1 MKTINRTIANSIIT
15 TILILIVFSFTEKT
29 PLTNN
34 QDTRDPYYLVPIG
47 TVVAWSGNPAFL
59 PDNWKVCDGTAYP
72 KDRYRDLYRVVANY
86 WTNDEGLQKDLF
98 NIPNLQGMFLRGV
111 NGTRDDEYA
120 DPDVNSRKDFLGK
133 NSQTVGSYQQ
143 DEFKQHVHKVYQ
155 SGNFG
160 TGQNANSEHHMS
172 GDWNTRH
179 QKSEGGNETRPKN
192 VAVYWIIKV
201 K

>member
-1 MKTINRTIANSIIT
+1 MKSRIQ
-15 TILILIVFSFTEKT
+15 TILISMTTAIFMLAVFSFTQQSQVGNQET
-29 PLTNN
+29 EGLNN
-34 QDTRDPYYLVPIG
+34 LVPIG

-72 KDRYRDLYRVVANY
+72 KDRYGELYRVVANY

-98 NIPNLQGMFLRGV
+98 NIPDLQGMFLRGV
-111 NGTRDDEYA
+111 NGTRDDAYA
-120 DPDVNSRKDFLGK
+120 DPDIDIRKDFLGK
-133 NSQTVGSYQQ
+133 NSKTVGSYQK

-160 TGQNANSEHHMS
+160 EGQSANSEHHMS
-172 GDWNTRH
+172 GSWNARH
-179 QKSEGGNETRPKN
+179 QQAEGGKETRPKN

-201 K
+201 R